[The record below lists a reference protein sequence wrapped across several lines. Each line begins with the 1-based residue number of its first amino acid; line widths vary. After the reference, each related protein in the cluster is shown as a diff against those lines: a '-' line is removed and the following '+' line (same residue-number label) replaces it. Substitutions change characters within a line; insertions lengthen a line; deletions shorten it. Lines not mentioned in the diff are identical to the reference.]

1 MIPQIIEEFVFL
13 VVLGNYFAQ
22 FPIKDFSSTFSRVT
36 YFILPNNRTAD
47 HVLTLR
53 TLINKYVN
61 CHKTKVHAC
70 FVDFRKAFD
79 SVWHDGLLYKLLQI
93 NVRGNF
99 YKVIKSLY
107 SNSTCSIRI
116 GNNQTQPFRYTRGVR
131 QGCILSP
138 LLFNLYVNDLAFS
151 FNNILSDPFVL
162 PNGTKLNSLFYA
174 DDLIILSRSKL
185 GLQNCLNKL
194 SSYCN
199 SWMLKIN
206 PKKTKI
212 MVFQKGTNKCDYVFH
227 IGNEMIDNVK
237 DYTYLGTRI
246 SSSGNFTLSLEHLR
260 QKALHALFS
269 LRRHTD
275 FSKLKPSLANKIFDT
290 MISPIL
296 TFNSEVWD
304 AFVKS
309 DFKSWD
315 NSGIEKT
322 HLHFCKRYLEVHNK
336 SSNVACRSELGR
348 FPLIIDINNKILNN
362 LNYLQEKDENS
373 IVKQSL
379 KISVDL
385 CHSGQNSFYSS
396 LKKMTDYYDFP
407 GFNCNLLNKCK
418 IKQYVDLMQKK
429 YITYWNHTLQH
440 SQKLNFYY
448 KSKRIIALLFT

>member
-1 MIPQIIEEFVFL
+1 MRHYEPFSNATKKKAKNANYNPFQNNYKIIPQLNLFYCSFSFKHCPSSSITDELLGICISSCLGKLFCSILNQRLLKHIQTRDILHKSQIGFL
-13 VVLGNYFAQ
+13 A
-22 FPIKDFSSTFSRVT
+22 
-36 YFILPNNRTAD
+36 NNRTAD

-53 TLINKYVN
+53 TLIDKYVN
-61 CHKTKVHAC
+61 CHKTKVCAC

-93 NVRGNF
+93 NVRGSF

-116 GNNQTQPFRYTRGVR
+116 GSNQTQPFQYTRGVR

-185 GLQNCLNKL
+185 GLQNCLNNL

-212 MVFQKGTNKCDYVFH
+212 MVFQKGTKKCDYVFH
-227 IGNEMIDNVK
+227 IGNEMIDIVQ

-246 SSSGNFTLSLEHLR
+246 SSPGNFTLSIEHLR

-296 TFNSEVWD
+296 TYNSEVWG

-348 FPLIIDINNKILNN
+348 
-362 LNYLQEKDENS
+362 
-373 IVKQSL
+373 SL
-379 KISVDL
+379 
-385 CHSGQNSFYSS
+385 
-396 LKKMTDYYDFP
+396 
-407 GFNCNLLNKCK
+407 
-418 IKQYVDLMQKK
+418 
-429 YITYWNHTLQH
+429 
-440 SQKLNFYY
+440 
-448 KSKRIIALLFT
+448 